1 MRTWLAYIGYIM
13 GPVLICLHAVF
24 IGNDLLY
31 KVDNTLILAQSL
43 YFLSFVKLLVGQ
55 LLSQFYYGWLYAQ
68 FGFFP
73 NFFENTIPSNYVE
86 LAAPNSY
93 KLSTMDANIVRKTG
107 WAFSLFLVFLGGWA
121 VLTFI
126 CWLLKSV
133 CHKPDAWHPRIAV
146 NTIIG
151 CGEFLSFPV
160 FYWAVANLMYI
171 GDSQNMSSGFNST
184 SRAVSIFFIIFI
196 CIYGTGRWFFNVL
209 GGLYMYKR
217 IIMATIL
224 AGSYLDNRMLAPLV
238 IMEVVFCVVRYIVE
252 SPEKYKHIW
261 MMIIECLLHISVYLL
276 GYLSLSAGAN
286 TIIMSLVIFIMIVII
301 AYGLTEL
308 YLESRN

>member
-1 MRTWLAYIGYIM
+1 
-13 GPVLICLHAVF
+13 
-24 IGNDLLY
+24 
-31 KVDNTLILAQSL
+31 
-43 YFLSFVKLLVGQ
+43 
-55 LLSQFYYGWLYAQ
+55 
-68 FGFFP
+68 
-73 NFFENTIPSNYVE
+73 
-86 LAAPNSY
+86 
-93 KLSTMDANIVRKTG
+93 
-107 WAFSLFLVFLGGWA
+107 
-121 VLTFI
+121 
-126 CWLLKSV
+126 
-133 CHKPDAWHPRIAV
+133 
-146 NTIIG
+146 
-151 CGEFLSFPV
+151 
-160 FYWAVANLMYI
+160 
-171 GDSQNMSSGFNST
+171 
-184 SRAVSIFFIIFI
+184 
-196 CIYGTGRWFFNVL
+196 
-209 GGLYMYKR
+209 MYKR